1 MGKIVLVTGGARSGK
16 SSFAESKLLQ
26 KEGVCYIATGLV
38 MKEDPEWQER
48 VKLHQER
55 RPQSWDTL
63 EQYRD
68 LATWIEQD
76 DHGDYLVDCATML
89 TTNRLFDLVNEWYP
103 EKCYLSDEQF
113 LSKAEQ
119 ARILEAMEAEWSQI
133 LSAMKER
140 QATFWIVTN
149 EVGLGI
155 VPDTR
160 LGRYF
165 RDLQGR
171 VNQLI
176 AKEASE
182 VYLVICGLAQ
192 QLK

>member
-16 SSFAESKLLQ
+16 SSFAEYKLLQ
-26 KEGVCYIATGLV
+26 KEGVCYIATGIV

-76 DHGDYLVDCATML
+76 DHGDYLLDCATML

-103 EKCYLSDEQF
+103 EKGYLSDEQF

-119 ARILEAMEAEWSQI
+119 ARILEAMEAEWSQM
-133 LSAMKER
+133 LSAMKKRE
-140 QATFWIVTN
+140 ATFWIVTN

>member
-1 MGKIVLVTGGARSGK
+1 M
-16 SSFAESKLLQ
+16 Q

-48 VKLHQER
+48 VKLHQAR

-103 EKCYLSDEQF
+103 EKGYLSDEQF

>member
-68 LATWIEQD
+68 LTTWIEQD
-76 DHGDYLVDCATML
+76 DHGDYLLDCATML

-103 EKCYLSDEQF
+103 EKGYLSDEQF

>member
-16 SSFAESKLLQ
+16 SSFAESTLLQ

-68 LATWIEQD
+68 LASWIDQD
-76 DHGDYLVDCATML
+76 NHSDYLLDCATML

-103 EKCYLSDEQF
+103 EKGYLSDEQF

-133 LSAMKER
+133 LSAMKKRE
-140 QATFWIVTN
+140 ATFWIVTN

>member
-103 EKCYLSDEQF
+103 EKGFLSDEQF

-171 VNQLI
+171 VNQMI